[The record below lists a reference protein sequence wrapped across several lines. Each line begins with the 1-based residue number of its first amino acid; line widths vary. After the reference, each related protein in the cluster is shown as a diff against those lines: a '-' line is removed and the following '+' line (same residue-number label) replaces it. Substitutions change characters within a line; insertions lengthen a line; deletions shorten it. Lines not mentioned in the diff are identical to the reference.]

1 MNGKVALVTGA
12 AGGIGTA
19 VVHRLQAAGARVVA
33 TDRKAPDVGDVAVA
47 ADVTTEEGT
56 RAYVDAALEA
66 FGRIDL
72 FHANAG
78 AIGPRADLPE
88 SDPAAFD
95 AVLQVNVRGVYL
107 GLRAVLAQMR
117 DQRSG
122 AIVASASVAGL
133 RALAGHAPYVA
144 SKHAVLGLMRTA
156 AVEGAQYGVRVNAI
170 CPGPTAT
177 AMIEE
182 IERMASPEDPA
193 AAKGWLAGRS
203 PMGRYAK
210 PDEAA
215 ALVCWLLSDEASFVN
230 GAAYTLDGGRTAA

>member
-19 VVHRLQAAGARVVA
+19 VVGRLQAACVRVVGV
-33 TDRKAPDVGDVAVA
+33 DRAPGPPGDLAVA

-78 AIGPRADLPE
+78 VIGPRADLPE
-88 SDPAAFD
+88 SDPEAFD
-95 AVLQVNVRGVYL
+95 ALLRVNVRGVYL
-107 GLRAVLAQMR
+107 GLRAVLARMR
-117 DQRSG
+117 EQGSG

-144 SKHAVLGLMRTA
+144 SKHAVLGLMKTA
-156 AVEGAQYGVRVNAI
+156 AIEGAAYGVRVNAV
-170 CPGPTAT
+170 CPGPVAT
-177 AMIEE
+177 PMIEE
-182 IERMASPEDPA
+182 IERMASPDDPVEA
-193 AAKGWLAGRS
+193 RGWLAGRS
-203 PMGRYAK
+203 PMNRYATA
-210 PDEAA
+210 DEVA